1 MSIFSI
7 YNYVSQSTISP
18 VDYMLN
24 HKNKSKSDIVIH
36 CNYFKDNFSM
46 KYSGYNVQDPHLQ
59 IISRIMQFRQKTRLR
74 SNIN

>member
-1 MSIFSI
+1 
-7 YNYVSQSTISP
+7 
-18 VDYMLN
+18 MLN

-59 IISRIMQFRQKTRLR
+59 IISRIMQFRPKKQDYDLTLIEEEKKHKKE
-74 SNIN
+74 SGVY